1 MYTYAHI
8 YTVDVEREREAHTRE
23 VKVKLSST
31 KERGHSYKM
40 SNETKEE
47 ELGSPK
53 FLGLTLENKGSGS
66 STAINVRRTWGERR
80 RMRDRN
86 SER

>member
-1 MYTYAHI
+1 
-8 YTVDVEREREAHTRE
+8 
-23 VKVKLSST
+23 
-31 KERGHSYKM
+31 M

-53 FLGLTLENKGSGS
+53 FLGLTLENKGSS
-66 STAINVRRTWGERR
+66 ITAINVRRTWGERR
-80 RMRDRN
+80 TIRHRN

>member
-1 MYTYAHI
+1 
-8 YTVDVEREREAHTRE
+8 
-23 VKVKLSST
+23 
-31 KERGHSYKM
+31 M

-66 STAINVRRTWGERR
+66 STAINVRRTLGREKENER
-80 RMRDRN
+80 
-86 SER
+86 